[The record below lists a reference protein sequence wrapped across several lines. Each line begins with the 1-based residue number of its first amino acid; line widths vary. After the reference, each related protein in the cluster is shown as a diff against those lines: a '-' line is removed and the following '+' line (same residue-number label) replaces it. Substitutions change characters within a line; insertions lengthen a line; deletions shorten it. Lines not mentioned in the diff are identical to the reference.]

1 MSRVGTF
8 IKKEGIALVS
18 LSRYLLT
25 VREGDRLRTIEDLAD
40 EFSLSVG
47 VVQNSMKALESTD
60 SIRVE
65 RRGRNGT
72 VLTQRNMTTLLQQA
86 DFGNLVCAMP
96 LPYTRLY
103 EGLASGLKMQF
114 TQLPLYFAHM
124 RGASIRIDCLI
135 AGMYDMAVVSRL
147 AADSYLQKGEVLE
160 VFNLGPHSYVDC
172 HQVIC
177 RQGEYNNIQR
187 VGFDA
192 NSPDQRLLN
201 DVAFAGREIEWIETP
216 YNDCLHDIEHG
227 VIDAAIWN
235 IDNFNTVKGLESHK
249 LEGDPLY
256 HQATEA
262 VILVRN
268 DNVVLLRLLNM
279 LVDVNRL
286 LAHQQSVLQGDIE
299 PRY

>member
-1 MSRVGTF
+1 MSRAF

-25 VREGDRLRTIEDLAD
+25 VKEGERLRTIEDLSD

-47 VVQNSMKALESTD
+47 VVQNSMKVLESAG
-60 SIRVE
+60 SIRLE

-72 VLTQRNMTTLLQQA
+72 VLTHRNMPTLLQQA

-103 EGLASGLKMQF
+103 EGLASGLKKQF

-124 RGASIRIDCLI
+124 RGAGMRIDCLI
-135 AGMYDMAVVSRL
+135 EGMYDMAVASRL
-147 AADSYLQKGEVLE
+147 AADSYLLRGEVLE
-160 VFNLGPHSYVDC
+160 VFNLGAHSYVDC
-172 HQVIC
+172 HQLIC
-177 RQGEYNNIQR
+177 RQGKYNDIQR

-201 DVAFAGREIEWIETP
+201 EIAFAGREVEWIETP

-235 IDNFNTVKGLESHK
+235 IGNLNPIKGLEAHR
-249 LEGDPLY
+249 LEGDPRY

-279 LVDVNRL
+279 LVDVSRL
-286 LAHQQSVLQGDIE
+286 LAHQQSVVQGDID

>member
-1 MSRVGTF
+1 MSRTF

-18 LSRYLLT
+18 LSRYLLA
-25 VREGDRLRTIEDLAD
+25 VKEGERLRTIEELSD

-47 VVQNSMKALESTD
+47 VVQNSMKVLENTA
-60 SIRVE
+60 SIRLE

-72 VLTQRNMTTLLQQA
+72 ILIHRNMPTLLQQA

-103 EGLASGLKMQF
+103 EGLASGLKQQF

-124 RGASIRIDCLI
+124 RGAGMRINCLI
-135 AGMYDMAVVSRL
+135 EGMYDMAVASRL
-147 AADSYLQKGEVLE
+147 AADSYLVRGDILEVLN
-160 VFNLGPHSYVDC
+160 FGAHSYVVC
-172 HQVIC
+172 HQLIC

-201 DVAFAGREIEWIETP
+201 EIAFAGREVEWIETP
-216 YNDCLHDIEHG
+216 YNDCLHDIEYR

-235 IDNFNTVKGLESHK
+235 IDNLIHIKGLELHH
-249 LEGDPLY
+249 LEGDPRY

-262 VILVRN
+262 VLLVRN
-268 DNVVLLRLLNM
+268 DNVILSRLLNM

-286 LAHQQSVLQGDIE
+286 LAHQQSVVQGDIE

>member
-1 MSRVGTF
+1 MSRAF

-25 VREGDRLRTIEDLAD
+25 VKEGERLRTIEDLSD

-47 VVQNSMKALESTD
+47 VVQNSMKVLESAG
-60 SIRVE
+60 SVRLE

-72 VLTQRNMTTLLQQA
+72 VLTHRNMPTLLQQA

-103 EGLASGLKMQF
+103 EGLASGLKQQF

-124 RGASIRIDCLI
+124 RGAGMRIDCLI
-135 AGMYDMAVVSRL
+135 EGMYDMAVASRL
-147 AADSYLQKGEVLE
+147 AADSYLLRGEVLE
-160 VFNLGPHSYVDC
+160 VFNLGAHSYVDC
-172 HQVIC
+172 HQLIC
-177 RQGEYNNIQR
+177 RQGEYNDIQR

-201 DVAFAGREIEWIETP
+201 EIAFAGREVEWIETP

-235 IDNFNTVKGLESHK
+235 IDNSNAIKGLEAHR
-249 LEGDPLY
+249 LEGDPRY
-256 HQATEA
+256 YQATEA

-286 LAHQQSVLQGDIE
+286 LAHQHSVVQGDID

>member
-1 MSRVGTF
+1 MSRAF

-25 VREGDRLRTIEDLAD
+25 VKEGERLRTIEDLSD

-47 VVQNSMKALESTD
+47 VVQNSMKVLESVG
-60 SIRVE
+60 SIRLE

-72 VLTQRNMTTLLQQA
+72 VLTHRNMPTLLQQA

-103 EGLASGLKMQF
+103 EGLASGLKKQF

-124 RGASIRIDCLI
+124 RGAGMRIGCLI
-135 AGMYDMAVVSRL
+135 EGMYDMAVASRL
-147 AADSYLQKGEVLE
+147 AADSYLLRGEVLE
-160 VFNLGPHSYVDC
+160 VFNLGAHSYVDC
-172 HQVIC
+172 HQLIC
-177 RQGEYNNIQR
+177 RQGEYNDIQR

-201 DVAFAGREIEWIETP
+201 EIAFAGHEVEWIETP

-227 VIDAAIWN
+227 VIDAAIWD
-235 IDNFNTVKGLESHK
+235 IDDLNPVKGLETHR
-249 LEGDPLY
+249 LEDDPRY

-262 VILVRN
+262 VILVRS

-286 LAHQQSVLQGDIE
+286 LAHQQSVVQGDIA

>member
-1 MSRVGTF
+1 MSRAF

-25 VREGDRLRTIEDLAD
+25 VKEGERLRTIEDLSD

-47 VVQNSMKALESTD
+47 VVQNSMKVLESAG
-60 SIRVE
+60 SIRLE

-72 VLTQRNMTTLLQQA
+72 VLTHRNMPTLLQQA

-103 EGLASGLKMQF
+103 EGLASGLKQQF

-124 RGASIRIDCLI
+124 RGAGMRIDCLI
-135 AGMYDMAVVSRL
+135 EGMYDMAVASRL
-147 AADSYLQKGEVLE
+147 AADSYLLRGEVLE
-160 VFNLGPHSYVDC
+160 VFNLGAHSYVDC
-172 HQVIC
+172 HQLIC
-177 RQGEYNNIQR
+177 RQGEYNDIQR

-201 DVAFAGREIEWIETP
+201 EIAFAGREVEWIETP

-235 IDNFNTVKGLESHK
+235 IDNSNAIKGLEAHR
-249 LEGDPLY
+249 LEGDPRY
-256 HQATEA
+256 YQATEA

-286 LAHQQSVLQGDIE
+286 LAHQHSVVQGDIE